1 MEDHQAGEALEEV
14 EEEALLE
21 EVEEEAVG
29 VEDFKYSTSRKHQ
42 SNLMKTIHIEIYL
55 HQLGM
60 KLSVYLYSKKSYVY
74 AITIGGFFSLNWP
87 LYLHE
92 YMKKIDSYYQ
102 NCEDMPW
109 INVRM

>member
-29 VEDFKYSTSRKHQ
+29 VEDFKYSTTRKHQ

-60 KLSVYLYSKKSYVY
+60 KLSVYLYSKKKLCLCHYY
-74 AITIGGFFSLNWP
+74 WWFLFFKLAS
-87 LYLHE
+87 
-92 YMKKIDSYYQ
+92 IFA
-102 NCEDMPW
+102 
-109 INVRM
+109 